1 MKRKMFLCVLTIV
14 LLFVSCGKT
23 CRCYRY
29 DGNVD
34 EFDVDELKE
43 QNKSCSSLEELNY
56 GMIYSLCEKTAF

>member
-1 MKRKMFLCVLTIV
+1 VKKSAFFLLLST

-34 EFDVDELKE
+34 EFEMSELTEKDM
-43 QNKSCSSLEELNY
+43 SCD
-56 GMIYSLCEKTAF
+56 GMEDYNFGLTYSLCERVLN